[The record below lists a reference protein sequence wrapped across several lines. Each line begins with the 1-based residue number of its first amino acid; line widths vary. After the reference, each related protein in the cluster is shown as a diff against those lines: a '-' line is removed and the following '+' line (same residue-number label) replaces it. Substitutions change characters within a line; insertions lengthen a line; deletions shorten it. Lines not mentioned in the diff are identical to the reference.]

1 MPARGFFGYAS
12 ILCATITWATSGIFI
27 KLIILRSGMSEI
39 SLAFWR
45 DSMTCALLFLSLL
58 VFRPSMLRI
67 RREDIK
73 YFAGLGCLGLGTFHV
88 MWNYS
93 AMINGVAVSTVQQAI
108 MPVILAV
115 AARFVFA
122 EPFTLR
128 KSAALVLTLG
138 GTVLISGLLSS
149 RRGPGGVIGLLVGL
163 AVPATYALYNLFSK
177 QVTGRYHFLT
187 VLTYGFGFAT
197 LVLIP
202 ARLVTASPVPF
213 AWETALFVA
222 GLVLVSTIFPFAVY
236 TFTLRRFQVS
246 LAGIMS
252 MSEIPFAFLYAFLV
266 FGESLTPLQ
275 YAGTVI
281 IIGGVL
287 LCIRFRP
294 LREKPSRRQ
303 GR

>member
-1 MPARGFFGYAS
+1 
-12 ILCATITWATSGIFI
+12 
-27 KLIILRSGMSEI
+27 
-39 SLAFWR
+39 
-45 DSMTCALLFLSLL
+45 
-58 VFRPSMLRI
+58 
-67 RREDIK
+67 
-73 YFAGLGCLGLGTFHV
+73 

-93 AMINGVAVSTVQQAI
+93 AMINGVAVSTVQQAM

-128 KSAALVLTLG
+128 KSAALMLTLG

-149 RRGPGGVIGLLVGL
+149 RRGPGGVVGLLIGL

-177 QVTGRYHFLT
+177 QITERYHPIT

-197 LVLIP
+197 LVLLP
-202 ARLVTASPVPF
+202 VRLFRGNPVPF
-213 AWETALFVA
+213 SWETAGLLT
-222 GLVLVSTIFPFAVY
+222 GLVLAATIFPFAVY

-266 FGESLTPLQ
+266 FGESLNPLQ
-275 YAGTVI
+275 YAGTGVI
-281 IIGGVL
+281 ILGVL
-287 LCIRFRP
+287 LCLRLRP
-294 LREKPSRRQ
+294 LEERGRR
-303 GR
+303 G